1 MEYFSLT
8 NPSEIS
14 TFSNAVVNGI
24 APDRGL
30 YFPKEIPQ
38 LPKTF
43 IEYIHQMDIHEMA
56 LTAIRPFVEDEI
68 PLADLERIV
77 NLSLIH
83 I

>member
-8 NPSEIS
+8 NPNEIS

-38 LPKTF
+38 LQKHLLSTSIKWIF
-43 IEYIHQMDIHEMA
+43 MKWR
-56 LTAIRPFVEDEI
+56 LRPYDR
-68 PLADLERIV
+68 L
-77 NLSLIH
+77 
-83 I
+83 